1 MLYGQEFFIVYH
13 ECQNRLYLELKYD
26 VIAPRLRFVSIE
38 NFSYKRSTQKVIAL
52 SIEAFVNE
60 FI

>member
-13 ECQNRLYLELKYD
+13 ECQNRLYLELKY

-38 NFSYKRSTQKVIAL
+38 NFSYKRSTQKVITL
-52 SIEAFVNE
+52 SIVSHYHQF
-60 FI
+60 

>member
-13 ECQNRLYLELKYD
+13 ECQNRLYLELKY